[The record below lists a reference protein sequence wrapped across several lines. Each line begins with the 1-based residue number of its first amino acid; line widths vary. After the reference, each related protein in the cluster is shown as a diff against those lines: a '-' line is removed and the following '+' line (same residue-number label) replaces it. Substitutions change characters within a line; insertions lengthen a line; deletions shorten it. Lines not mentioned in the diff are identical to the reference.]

1 MSKKII
7 IGIIAVLIVG
17 LGGWKIYTDQV
28 SSSEKANET
37 QSSTSEQQSSSK
49 NKNSENK
56 DAENKDSENN
66 DSENNNNDD
75 KTKDDKDNN
84 KEDKDNKSDNKS
96 EDKSDNSN
104 DTAQVD
110 KDSNSTTSKDNKNES
125 KDKGNKKDT
134 KKDSDKSSNN
144 SIKTPYKVSSTG
156 MQINKIKSYSGK
168 FVENGSDK
176 KVSNI
181 LALEV
186 KNTSKKD
193 LQYGQIKLQI
203 NNKKTATFDLTNL
216 PAGKT
221 VTVIESTGS
230 ISYNSG
236 DSYKYEEATY
246 ASVDKLPMSE
256 NKVKVSTN
264 GSDIIVENISNK
276 DLGTVYVYY
285 KNTKDNS
292 YLGGITYRAKFENVQ
307 KGKLYTASTSH
318 FSDSSKIVMVDTEN

>member
-1 MSKKII
+1 MNKKII
-7 IGIIAVLIVG
+7 IGIVAVLIVG

-28 SSSEKANET
+28 SGSAKDT
-37 QSSTSEQQSSSK
+37 QASTSEQSS
-49 NKNSENK
+49 SENK
-56 DAENKDSENN
+56 DS
-66 DSENNNNDD
+66 DD
-75 KTKDDKDNN
+75 KNSDEKTKDDKDEDSN
-84 KEDKDNKSDNKS
+84 KEDKENKDKKDEKNEKNEDNKSASKS
-96 EDKSDNSN
+96 ENSN
-104 DTAQVD
+104 DSTQQN
-110 KDSNSTTSKDNKNES
+110 KDSNSTISKDNKNKNE
-125 KDKGNKKDT
+125 KEENKKDT

-144 SIKTPYKVSSTG
+144 NIKTPYNVSATG
-156 MQINKIKSYSGK
+156 MQISKIKSYSGK

-176 KVSNI
+176 EVSNI

-193 LQYGQIKLQI
+193 LQYGQIKLKI

-230 ISYNSG
+230 ISYNIG

-292 YLGGITYRAKFENVQ
+292 YLGGITYRAKFKNVE
-307 KGKLYTASTSH
+307 KGKNYTASTSH
-318 FSDSSKIVMVDTEN
+318 FSDSSKIVMVDTEK

>member
-1 MSKKII
+1 M
-7 IGIIAVLIVG
+7 
-17 LGGWKIYTDQV
+17 
-28 SSSEKANET
+28 
-37 QSSTSEQQSSSK
+37 
-49 NKNSENK
+49 
-56 DAENKDSENN
+56 
-66 DSENNNNDD
+66 
-75 KTKDDKDNN
+75 
-84 KEDKDNKSDNKS
+84 
-96 EDKSDNSN
+96 
-104 DTAQVD
+104 
-110 KDSNSTTSKDNKNES
+110 
-125 KDKGNKKDT
+125 
-134 KKDSDKSSNN
+134 
-144 SIKTPYKVSSTG
+144 
-156 MQINKIKSYSGK
+156 
-168 FVENGSDK
+168 
-176 KVSNI
+176 
-181 LALEV
+181 EV

-246 ASVDKLPMSE
+246 ASVDKFPMNE

-292 YLGGITYRAKFENVQ
+292 YLGGITYRAKFENVE

-318 FSDSSKIVMVDTEN
+318 FSGSSKIVMVDTEN

>member
-49 NKNSENK
+49 NKNSENN
-56 DAENKDSENN
+56 DAENKDSESN
-66 DSENNNNDD
+66 DAENNNNDD
-75 KTKDDKDNN
+75 KTKDN
-84 KEDKDNKSDNKS
+84 
-96 EDKSDNSN
+96 KSDNSN
-104 DTAQVD
+104 DTTQVD
-110 KDSNSTTSKDNKNES
+110 KDSNSTTSKDNKES
-125 KDKGNKKDT
+125 KDKENKKDT

-144 SIKTPYKVSSTG
+144 NLKTPYKVSSTG
-156 MQINKIKSYSGK
+156 MQISKIKSYSGK

-256 NKVKVSTN
+256 NKVKVSAN

-292 YLGGITYRAKFENVQ
+292 YLGGITYRAKFENVE
-307 KGKLYTASTSH
+307 KGKNYTASTSH
-318 FSDSSKIVMVDTEN
+318 FSDSSKIVMVDTEK

>member
-1 MSKKII
+1 MGKKII

-49 NKNSENK
+49 NKNSENN
-56 DAENKDSENN
+56 DA
-66 DSENNNNDD
+66 ENNNNDD
-75 KTKDDKDNN
+75 KTKDN
-84 KEDKDNKSDNKS
+84 
-96 EDKSDNSN
+96 KSDNSN

-125 KDKGNKKDT
+125 KDKENKKDT

-144 SIKTPYKVSSTG
+144 NLKTPYKVSSTG

-246 ASVDKLPMSE
+246 ASVDKLPMNE

-264 GSDIIVENISNK
+264 GSDITVQNISNK

-292 YLGGITYRAKFENVQ
+292 YLGGITYRAKFENVE
-307 KGKLYTASTSH
+307 KGKNYTASTSH
-318 FSDSSKIVMVDTEN
+318 FSDSSKIVMVDTEK

>member
-1 MSKKII
+1 MNKKII
-7 IGIIAVLIVG
+7 IGIVAILIVG

-28 SSSEKANET
+28 SGSAKET
-37 QSSTSEQQSSSK
+37 QASTSEKSS
-49 NKNSENK
+49 SENK
-56 DAENKDSENN
+56 DS
-66 DSENNNNDD
+66 DD
-75 KTKDDKDNN
+75 KNSNEKTKDNKDEDSNKED
-84 KEDKDNKSDNKS
+84 KEDKDNKSASKS
-96 EDKSDNSN
+96 ENSN
-104 DTAQVD
+104 DSTQQN
-110 KDSNSTTSKDNKNES
+110 KDSNSTISKDNKNES
-125 KDKGNKKDT
+125 KNEKKENKKDT
-134 KKDSDKSSNN
+134 KKDSNKSSNSN
-144 SIKTPYKVSSTG
+144 IKTPYNVSATG
-156 MQINKIKSYSGK
+156 MQISKIKSYSGK

-176 KVSNI
+176 EVSNI

-193 LQYGQIKLQI
+193 LQYGQIKLKI

-246 ASVDKLPMSE
+246 ASVDKLPMS
-256 NKVKVSTN
+256 NKKVKVSTK
-264 GSDIIVENISNK
+264 GSEITVENISNK

-292 YLGGITYRAKFENVQ
+292 YLGGITYRAKFENVE
-307 KGKLYTASTSH
+307 KGKSYTGNTSH
-318 FSDSSKIVMVDTEN
+318 FSEGSSEIVMVDTEN

>member
-1 MSKKII
+1 MNKKII
-7 IGIIAVLIVG
+7 IGIVAVLIVG

-28 SSSEKANET
+28 SGSVKET
-37 QSSTSEQQSSSK
+37 QASTSEQSS
-49 NKNSENK
+49 SENK
-56 DAENKDSENN
+56 DS
-66 DSENNNNDD
+66 DD
-75 KTKDDKDNN
+75 KNSNEKTKDDKDEDSNKEV
-84 KEDKDNKSDNKS
+84 KEDKDNRSASKS
-96 EDKSDNSN
+96 ENSN
-104 DTAQVD
+104 DSTQQN
-110 KDSNSTTSKDNKNES
+110 KDSNSTISKDNKNKNE
-125 KDKGNKKDT
+125 KKENKKDT

-144 SIKTPYKVSSTG
+144 NIKTPYNVSSTG
-156 MQINKIKSYSGK
+156 MQISKIKSYSGK

-176 KVSNI
+176 EVSNI

-193 LQYGQIKLQI
+193 LQYGQIKLKI

-216 PAGKT
+216 PASKT

-246 ASVDKLPMSE
+246 ASVDKLPMS
-256 NKVKVSTN
+256 NKKVKVFTQ
-264 GSDIIVENISNK
+264 GSEITVENISNK

-292 YLGGITYRAKFENVQ
+292 YLGGITYRAKFENVE
-307 KGKLYTASTSH
+307 KGKSYTGNTSH
-318 FSDSSKIVMVDTEN
+318 FSEGNSEIVMVDTEK

>member
-1 MSKKII
+1 MGKKII

-49 NKNSENK
+49 NKNSENN
-56 DAENKDSENN
+56 DA
-66 DSENNNNDD
+66 ENNNNDD
-75 KTKDDKDNN
+75 KTKDN
-84 KEDKDNKSDNKS
+84 
-96 EDKSDNSN
+96 KSDNSN

-125 KDKGNKKDT
+125 KDKENKKDT

-144 SIKTPYKVSSTG
+144 NLKTPYKVSSTG

-176 KVSNI
+176 EVSNI

-246 ASVDKLPMSE
+246 ASVDKLPMNE

-264 GSDIIVENISNK
+264 GSDITVENISNK

-292 YLGGITYRAKFENVQ
+292 YLGGITYRAKFENVE
-307 KGKLYTASTSH
+307 KGKNYTASTSH
-318 FSDSSKIVMVDTEN
+318 FSDSSKIVMVDTEK

>member
-49 NKNSENK
+49 NKNSENN
-56 DAENKDSENN
+56 DA
-66 DSENNNNDD
+66 ENNNNDD
-75 KTKDDKDNN
+75 KTKDN
-84 KEDKDNKSDNKS
+84 
-96 EDKSDNSN
+96 KSDNSN

-125 KDKGNKKDT
+125 KDKENKKDT

-144 SIKTPYKVSSTG
+144 NLKTPYKVSSTG

-256 NKVKVSTN
+256 NKVKVSAN

-292 YLGGITYRAKFENVQ
+292 YLGGITYRAKFENVE
-307 KGKLYTASTSH
+307 KGKNYTASTSH
-318 FSDSSKIVMVDTEN
+318 FSDSSKIVMVDTEK

>member
-49 NKNSENK
+49 NKNSENN
-56 DAENKDSENN
+56 DAENKDSESN
-66 DSENNNNDD
+66 DAENNNNDD
-75 KTKDDKDNN
+75 KTKDN
-84 KEDKDNKSDNKS
+84 
-96 EDKSDNSN
+96 KSDNSN
-104 DTAQVD
+104 DTTQVD

-125 KDKGNKKDT
+125 KDKENKKDT

-144 SIKTPYKVSSTG
+144 NLKTPYKVSSTG
-156 MQINKIKSYSGK
+156 MQISKIKSYSGK

-246 ASVDKLPMSE
+246 ASVDKLPMNE

-264 GSDIIVENISNK
+264 GSDITVENISNK

-292 YLGGITYRAKFENVQ
+292 YLGGITYRAKFENVE
-307 KGKLYTASTSH
+307 KGKNYTASTSH
-318 FSDSSKIVMVDTEN
+318 FSDSSKIVMVDTEK

>member
-1 MSKKII
+1 MGKKII

-49 NKNSENK
+49 NKNSENN
-56 DAENKDSENN
+56 DAENKDSESN
-66 DSENNNNDD
+66 DAENNNNDD
-75 KTKDDKDNN
+75 KTKDN
-84 KEDKDNKSDNKS
+84 
-96 EDKSDNSN
+96 KSDNSN
-104 DTAQVD
+104 DTTQVD

-125 KDKGNKKDT
+125 KDKENKKDT

-144 SIKTPYKVSSTG
+144 NLKTPYKVSSTG

-176 KVSNI
+176 EVSNI

-203 NNKKTATFDLTNL
+203 NNKKIATFDLTNL

-246 ASVDKLPMSE
+246 ASVDKFPMNE

-264 GSDIIVENISNK
+264 GSDITVQNISNK

-292 YLGGITYRAKFENVQ
+292 YLGGITYRAKFENVE
-307 KGKLYTASTSH
+307 KSKNYTASTSH
-318 FSDSSKIVMVDTEN
+318 FSDSSKIVMVDTEK

>member
-56 DAENKDSENN
+56 DTENSDSENK
-66 DSENNNNDD
+66 NNDD
-75 KTKDDKDNN
+75 KTK
-84 KEDKDNKSDNKS
+84 ENKSD
-96 EDKSDNSN
+96 DKSSNSN

-125 KDKGNKKDT
+125 KDKENKKDT

-264 GSDIIVENISNK
+264 GSDITVQNISNK

-292 YLGGITYRAKFENVQ
+292 YLGGITYRAKFENVE
-307 KGKLYTASTSH
+307 KGKNYTASTSH
-318 FSDSSKIVMVDTEN
+318 FSDSSKIVMVDTEK

>member
-1 MSKKII
+1 M
-7 IGIIAVLIVG
+7 
-17 LGGWKIYTDQV
+17 
-28 SSSEKANET
+28 
-37 QSSTSEQQSSSK
+37 
-49 NKNSENK
+49 
-56 DAENKDSENN
+56 
-66 DSENNNNDD
+66 
-75 KTKDDKDNN
+75 
-84 KEDKDNKSDNKS
+84 
-96 EDKSDNSN
+96 
-104 DTAQVD
+104 
-110 KDSNSTTSKDNKNES
+110 
-125 KDKGNKKDT
+125 
-134 KKDSDKSSNN
+134 
-144 SIKTPYKVSSTG
+144 
-156 MQINKIKSYSGK
+156 
-168 FVENGSDK
+168 
-176 KVSNI
+176 
-181 LALEV
+181 EV

-264 GSDIIVENISNK
+264 GSDITVKNISNK

-307 KGKLYTASTSH
+307 KGKEVTTKTSH
-318 FSDSSKIVMVDTEN
+318 FTKSSKIVMVDTEK

>member
-1 MSKKII
+1 
-7 IGIIAVLIVG
+7 
-17 LGGWKIYTDQV
+17 
-28 SSSEKANET
+28 
-37 QSSTSEQQSSSK
+37 
-49 NKNSENK
+49 
-56 DAENKDSENN
+56 
-66 DSENNNNDD
+66 
-75 KTKDDKDNN
+75 
-84 KEDKDNKSDNKS
+84 
-96 EDKSDNSN
+96 
-104 DTAQVD
+104 
-110 KDSNSTTSKDNKNES
+110 
-125 KDKGNKKDT
+125 
-134 KKDSDKSSNN
+134 
-144 SIKTPYKVSSTG
+144 

-264 GSDIIVENISNK
+264 GSDITVQNISNK

-292 YLGGITYRAKFENVQ
+292 YLGGITYRAKFENVE
-307 KGKLYTASTSH
+307 KGKNYTASTSH
-318 FSDSSKIVMVDTEN
+318 FSDSSKIVMVDTEK

>member
-49 NKNSENK
+49 NKNSENN
-56 DAENKDSENN
+56 DAENKDSESN
-66 DSENNNNDD
+66 DAENNNNDD
-75 KTKDDKDNN
+75 KTKDN
-84 KEDKDNKSDNKS
+84 
-96 EDKSDNSN
+96 KSDNSN
-104 DTAQVD
+104 DTTQVD
-110 KDSNSTTSKDNKNES
+110 KDSNSTTSKDNKES
-125 KDKGNKKDT
+125 KDKENKKDT

-144 SIKTPYKVSSTG
+144 NLKTPYKVSSTG

-246 ASVDKLPMSE
+246 ASVDKLPMNE

-292 YLGGITYRAKFENVQ
+292 YLGGITYRAKFENVA
-307 KGKLYTASTSH
+307 KGKNYTASTSH
-318 FSDSSKIVMVDTEN
+318 FSDSSKIVMVDTEK

>member
-56 DAENKDSENN
+56 DTENSDSENK
-66 DSENNNNDD
+66 NNDD
-75 KTKDDKDNN
+75 KTK
-84 KEDKDNKSDNKS
+84 ENKSD
-96 EDKSDNSN
+96 DKSSNSN

-125 KDKGNKKDT
+125 KDKENKKDT

-292 YLGGITYRAKFENVQ
+292 YLGGITYRAKFENVE
-307 KGKLYTASTSH
+307 KGKNYTASTSH
-318 FSDSSKIVMVDTEN
+318 FSDSSKIVMVDTEK

>member
-1 MSKKII
+1 MGKKII

-49 NKNSENK
+49 NKNSENN
-56 DAENKDSENN
+56 DA
-66 DSENNNNDD
+66 ENNNNDD
-75 KTKDDKDNN
+75 KTKDN
-84 KEDKDNKSDNKS
+84 
-96 EDKSDNSN
+96 KSDNSN

-125 KDKGNKKDT
+125 KDKENKKDT

-144 SIKTPYKVSSTG
+144 NLKTPYKVSSTG

-176 KVSNI
+176 EVSNI

-276 DLGTVYVYY
+276 NLGTVYVYY

-292 YLGGITYRAKFENVQ
+292 YLGGITYRAKFENVE

-318 FSDSSKIVMVDTEN
+318 FSDSSKIVMVDTENQGIFC